1 MKTKSSQVCAKT
13 FGLFALSVH
22 HVRMAVY
29 FSILVFSFSIS
40 SAHAQPES
48 SDDAPPPLKAISK
61 ADRTKLESVT
71 DIKER
76 TKLAVNLME
85 SRMKFAEVALA
96 AENFDAIFRELGG
109 FHYLM
114 DNTLD
119 FLNRRDNDSGTIRNN
134 FKRYELALRAFAPRL
149 ELIRREVP
157 TRYEPY
163 LFKLLKYMRE
173 ARTKA
178 IEPLFGSTA
187 SLQKLAFFC
196 RSPHVSNGVTFNI
209 RA

>member
-1 MKTKSSQVCAKT
+1 MKSENVKTNRREVCAKG
-13 FGLFALSVH
+13 FGMFALGVL
-22 HVRMAVY
+22 HVRLAVF
-29 FSILVFSFSIS
+29 FSLLVFSFSLS
-40 SAHAQPES
+40 TVHAQPES

-61 ADRTKLESVT
+61 DERTKLEAVT
-71 DIKER
+71 DIKEH
-76 TKLAVNLME
+76 TKLALDLME
-85 SRMKFAEVALA
+85 SRMKLAETALTG
-96 AENFDAIFRELGG
+96 EDFDAVYHELGG

-163 LFKLLKYMRE
+163 IFKLLKYLRE

-187 SLQKLAFFC
+187 SSQKLAFFAEA
-196 RSPHVSNGVTFNI
+196 RTLV